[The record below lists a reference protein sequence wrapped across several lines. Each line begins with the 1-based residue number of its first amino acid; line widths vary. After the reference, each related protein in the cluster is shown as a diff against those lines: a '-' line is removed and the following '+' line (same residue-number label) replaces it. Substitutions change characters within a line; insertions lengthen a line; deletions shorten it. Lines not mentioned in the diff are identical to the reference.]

1 MANDQHTELDSEL
14 TLEQV
19 KEQLIEFGKKTFI
32 VDLQRYYGEACS
44 V

>member
-19 KEQLIEFGKKTFI
+19 KEQLIEFGKKN
-32 VDLQRYYGEACS
+32 VHR
-44 V
+44 